1 MRSSHMKL
9 VTILV
14 TRSKS
19 CHVKTLHA
27 VLRLNIQ
34 CLQRNVDNQIAYVD
48 DDPYEKSEIIERY
61 MKTHD
66 RIFFIDFGIGVDDA
80 SLDQVLATHEG
91 VGCLVFPGVKEGI
104 DWGMFRE
111 KIRNETNEP
120 VSQMGL
126 HFDTI
131 VGSAVSKDIRKV
143 DSTTA
148 KVWMMNTKIVIKNIK
163 DKKTGNWKISPKMF
177 EKFKEQNVRMYAF
190 TAAKLTMTYAH
201 ECVSNILNAAG
212 VKVN

>member
-1 MRSSHMKL
+1 MKL

-27 VLRLNIQ
+27 VLRLNIR
-34 CLQRNVDNQIAYVD
+34 CLQKKIDNQIAYVD
-48 DDPYEKSEIIERY
+48 DDPYKKAEMVEKY

-66 RIFFIDFGIGVDDA
+66 RIFFVDFGIGIDDA
-80 SLDQVLATHEG
+80 SLDQVMENHEG
-91 VGCLVFPGVKEGI
+91 VGCLVFPGVEEGI
-104 DWGMFRE
+104 DWGMFKE
-111 KIRNETNEP
+111 KIKNDTDEP

-126 HFDTI
+126 NFDTV

-143 DSTTA
+143 VSTNA
-148 KVWMMNTKIVIKNIK
+148 KVWIMNTKNVTKTLQKSK
-163 DKKTGNWKISPKMF
+163 DSKISPKIF
-177 EKFKEQNVRMYAF
+177 EKFLRQNVRVYAF
-190 TAAKLTMTYAH
+190 TAAKLTITYTH

>member
-1 MRSSHMKL
+1 MKL

-27 VLRLNIQ
+27 VLRLNIR
-34 CLQRNVDNQIAYVD
+34 CLQKKIDNEIAYVD
-48 DDPYEKSEIIERY
+48 DDPYKKAEMVEKY

-66 RIFFIDFGIGVDDA
+66 RIFFVDFGIGIDDA
-80 SLDQVLATHEG
+80 SLDQVMENHEG
-91 VGCLVFPGVKEGI
+91 VGCLVFPGVEEGI
-104 DWGMFRE
+104 DWGMFKE
-111 KIRNETNEP
+111 KIKNDTDEP

-126 HFDTI
+126 NFDTV
-131 VGSAVSKDIRKV
+131 VGSVVSKDIRKV
-143 DSTTA
+143 VSTNA
-148 KVWMMNTKIVIKNIK
+148 KVWMMNTKNVTKTLQKSK
-163 DKKTGNWKISPKMF
+163 DSKISPKIF
-177 EKFKEQNVRMYAF
+177 EKFLRQNVRVYAF
-190 TAAKLTMTYAH
+190 TAAKLTITYTH

>member
-1 MRSSHMKL
+1 MKL

-27 VLRLNIQ
+27 VLRLNIR
-34 CLQRNVDNQIAYVD
+34 CLQKKIDNQIAYVD
-48 DDPYEKSEIIERY
+48 DDPYKKAEIVEKY

-66 RIFFIDFGIGVDDA
+66 RIFFVDFGIGIDDA
-80 SLDQVLATHEG
+80 SLDQVMENHEG

-104 DWGMFRE
+104 DWEMFKE
-111 KIRNETNEP
+111 KIKNSTDEP

-126 HFDTI
+126 NFDTV
-131 VGSAVSKDIRKV
+131 VGSAISKDIRKV
-143 DSTTA
+143 DSTSA
-148 KVWMMNTKIVIKNIK
+148 KVWMMNTKNVAKTIQKSK
-163 DKKTGNWKISPKMF
+163 DSKISPKMF
-177 EKFKEQNVRMYAF
+177 EKFLRQNVRVYAF
-190 TAAKLTMTYAH
+190 TAAKLTITYTH

>member
-1 MRSSHMKL
+1 MKL

-27 VLRLNIQ
+27 VLRLNIR
-34 CLQRNVDNQIAYVD
+34 CLRKSIDNEIVYVD
-48 DDPYEKSEIIERY
+48 DDPYKKSELVEKY

-66 RIFFIDFGIGVDDA
+66 RIFFIDFGIGVDDD
-80 SLDQVLATHEG
+80 SLDQVLESHEG

-104 DWGMFRE
+104 DWEMFKK
-111 KIRNETNEP
+111 KIQNDSSEP

-126 HFDTI
+126 HFDTV
-131 VGSAVSKDIRKV
+131 VGSAVSKNIRKV
-143 DSTTA
+143 ESTSA
-148 KVWMMNTKIVIKNIK
+148 KVWIMNTKNVTKTLHKSK
-163 DKKTGNWKISPKMF
+163 DSKISPKMF
-177 EKFKEQNVRMYAF
+177 EKFIRQNVRVYAF
-190 TAAKLTMTYAH
+190 TAAKLTMIYTH
-201 ECVSNILNAAG
+201 ECVSNILSAAG